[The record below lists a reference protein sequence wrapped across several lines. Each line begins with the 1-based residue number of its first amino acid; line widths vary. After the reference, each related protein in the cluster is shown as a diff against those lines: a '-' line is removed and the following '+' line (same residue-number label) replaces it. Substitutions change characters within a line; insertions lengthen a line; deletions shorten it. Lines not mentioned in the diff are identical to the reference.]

1 MPDKKN
7 ILSIILGEAVL
18 LQLGERVLA
27 IIQARTLRGEFL
39 PGSTSKGYS
48 TKTAGMPYGGL
59 AARIGN
65 GKAAALFK
73 SIVGAHGN
81 APDKIYTNSKSGKI
95 WITLHGGYKQL
106 RELAGR
112 ETDRV
117 TLNWTGQMMSALAM
131 KVNAAE
137 PSLKIY
143 FTNKEAEKI
152 AGFHHDGAGRSKIKR
167 IFVGLSQQEQ
177 APLELWLGEQIA
189 KKIQFVLPTGKS

>member
-1 MPDKKN
+1 
-7 ILSIILGEAVL
+7 VL
-18 LQLGERVLA
+18 LQLGEKVLA

-48 TKTAGMPYGGL
+48 TKAAGMPYGGL
-59 AARIGN
+59 EDRIGK
-65 GKAAALFK
+65 GKASAFLR
-73 SIVGAHGN
+73 SIKDGDA
-81 APDKIYTNSKSGKI
+81 DKIYKSSKSGKL

-106 RELAGR
+106 RELGGR

-152 AGFHHDGAGRSKIKR
+152 AGFHHQGAGRSKIKR
-167 IFVGLSQQEQ
+167 IFMGLSQKEQ
-177 APLELWLGEQIA
+177 APLERWLVENIA
-189 KKIQFVLPTGKS
+189 KKMQFILPSENK